1 MRPRRLVSLLVAGC
15 MVVSM
20 VPASAVTAFADAGAG
35 TSQTAEATTTAV
47 AQIGDT
53 AYSTL
58 QAAVTAAGEN
68 AATIILQND
77 VTTSDPDG
85 VVIPKTAN
93 ITLDLNGKTIEK
105 PENGKYDVIYNE
117 GTLTITDS
125 KKTGQII
132 NDHGICVGTASGSKT
147 TIDYAQI
154 TAREGAI
161 AVYGDTVGATV
172 TVNDGVFKATDNAVV
187 ILNGS
192 KRDGAVNEITINDG
206 TFEGTIT
213 SSGYVACGIYAP
225 WKDIITVNNGIFN
238 ITNGAGIVARAG
250 NVTVNGGTFNTSGNV
265 TGKVGDSRVVVP
277 CAALVFDSEAN
288 YPGLSLDSKIEVKDG
303 KFSSEVDAIA
313 VVGGDNERVAV
324 SGGEFSSDPSA
335 YCVSGKT
342 SENNNGTYTV
352 KYKANTVVTPEEEKP
367 GDSTNAENEVG
378 KPVEIAVK
386 VNGDEKALENIKT
399 VSLTFNDPKA
409 VEKVEVKA
417 NGKTV
422 DLTKDYKD
430 TNYQN
435 IPLSTLVKALGY
447 TGADTIALTELDESN
462 SAPLA
467 ENPSAANILS
477 SAKLDVTYN
486 TPGDYELVVMFND
499 GDGKPVCSDTAV
511 MQVAAAKSKSKL
523 TFTDCTAT
531 VDGKEIASGDEVTEG
546 KTVTLKLAA
555 DVDQMKFGGF
565 VLDPQ
570 QDSLKKVDDT
580 TATFTMPDVPVTV
593 TVQLNAEDSDGGV
606 DALTVVAGV
615 AVGAGTAVLAYHIG
629 TEVYAEQVLGKG
641 VAVPKTRAD
650 VALKAWELAGKPA
663 VAVGEPLSEAAQA
676 EKWAVESGL
685 MQNDAQG
692 NFNGQKKMNKL
703 AALRTLD
710 AAKKLG

>member
-47 AQIGDT
+47 AQIRDT
-53 AYSTL
+53 TYSTL
-58 QAAVTAAGEN
+58 QAAVNAAGQT
-68 AATIILQND
+68 ATTIVLQNS
-77 VTTSDPDG
+77 TTES
-85 VVIPKTAN
+85 VKIPAGAN
-93 ITLDLNGKTIEK
+93 ITLDLNGHTIQTAD
-105 PENGKYDVIYNE
+105 NSGHDAIVNL
-117 GTLTITDS
+117 GVLTVKDS
-125 KKTGQII
+125 KTGGKII
-132 NDHGICVGTASGSKT
+132 SKHNSGIGIGPNST
-147 TIDYAQI
+147 TTVEYAEI
-154 TAREGAI
+154 TGREGAI
-161 AVYGDTVGATV
+161 GGWDETVGATV
-172 TVNDGVFKATDNAVV
+172 TINDGVFTGEDNAVV
-187 ILNGS
+187 IFNGS
-192 KRDGAVNEITINDG
+192 RREGAANEITINGG
-206 TFEGTIT
+206 TFKGTIKT
-213 SSGYVACGIYAP
+213 GGYVACGIYAP
-225 WKDIITVNNGIFN
+225 WKDIITVNNGTFN

-335 YCVSGKT
+335 YCVTGKIGKK
-342 SENNNGTYTV
+342 SSNGYTV
-352 KYKANTVVTPEEEKP
+352 ENRTYDDVKTDVKPEGKPDTTVNGEKDEPVDIDVTISGDQDQMECIDTVSLNFSDVSAVKTVELSAYGRTISLDKYAATEYQNMPLAELEEAFRNAEDGTSAAQIALCDVESAENGPEEEEM
-367 GDSTNAENEVG
+367 D
-378 KPVEIAVK
+378 
-386 VNGDEKALENIKT
+386 
-399 VSLTFNDPKA
+399 
-409 VEKVEVKA
+409 
-417 NGKTV
+417 
-422 DLTKDYKD
+422 
-430 TNYQN
+430 
-435 IPLSTLVKALGY
+435 
-447 TGADTIALTELDESN
+447 ALTLT
-462 SAPLA
+462 LH
-467 ENPSAANILS
+467 
-477 SAKLDVTYN
+477 VTYK
-486 TPGDYELVVMFND
+486 TEGKYKVGVVFKDPNST
-499 GDGKPVCSDTAV
+499 VVSEQTANV
-511 MQVAAAKSKSKL
+511 QIGEMKSKL

-531 VDGKEIASGDEVTEG
+531 VDGKEIASGDEVAEG

-555 DVDQMKFGGF
+555 NVDQMKFGGF

-641 VAVPKTRAD
+641 VAVPKTRTD

-692 NFNGQKKMNKL
+692 SFNGQKKMNKL

>member
-47 AQIGDT
+47 AQIGDK

-58 QAAVTAAGEN
+58 KAAVDAAGEN

-161 AVYGDTVGATV
+161 AAYGDTVGATV

-192 KRDGAVNEITINDG
+192 RREGAANEITINGG
-206 TFEGTIT
+206 TFKGTIQT
-213 SSGYVACGIYAP
+213 GGYVACGIYAP
-225 WKDIITVNNGIFN
+225 WKDIITVNNGTFN

-324 SGGEFSSDPSA
+324 SGGEFSSDPSDF
-335 YCVSGKT
+335 CVTGKIGKK
-342 SENNNGTYTV
+342 SSDGYTV
-352 KYKANTVVTPEEEKP
+352 ENRTYDDVKTDVKPEEKPDTTVNGEKDEPVDIDVTISGDQDQMECIDTVSLNFSDVSAVKTVELSAYGRTISLDKYAATEYQNMPLAELEEAFRNAEDGTSAAQIALCDVESAENGPEEEEM
-367 GDSTNAENEVG
+367 D
-378 KPVEIAVK
+378 
-386 VNGDEKALENIKT
+386 
-399 VSLTFNDPKA
+399 
-409 VEKVEVKA
+409 
-417 NGKTV
+417 
-422 DLTKDYKD
+422 
-430 TNYQN
+430 
-435 IPLSTLVKALGY
+435 
-447 TGADTIALTELDESN
+447 ALTLT
-462 SAPLA
+462 LH
-467 ENPSAANILS
+467 
-477 SAKLDVTYN
+477 VTYK
-486 TPGDYELVVMFND
+486 TEGKYKVGVVFKDPNST
-499 GDGKPVCSDTAV
+499 VVSEQTANV
-511 MQVAAAKSKSKL
+511 QIGEMKSKL

-555 DVDQMKFGGF
+555 NVDQMKFGGF

-692 NFNGQKKMNKL
+692 SFNGQKKMNKL

>member
-20 VPASAVTAFADAGAG
+20 VPASAVTAFAETG
-35 TSQTAEATTTAV
+35 TGSSQTAEATTTAV
-47 AQIGDT
+47 AQIGDKT
-53 AYSTL
+53 YSTL
-58 QAAVTAAGEN
+58 QAAVTAAKDAGPT
-68 AATIILQND
+68 TIILQND
-77 VTTSDPDG
+77 VTTSDPEG
-85 VVIPKTAN
+85 VVIPATAN

-192 KRDGAVNEITINDG
+192 KRDGAVNEITINGG
-206 TFEGTIT
+206 TFEGTIQT
-213 SSGYVACGIYAP
+213 GGYVACGIYAP
-225 WKDIITVNNGIFN
+225 WKDIITVNNGTFN

-288 YPGLSLDSKIEVKDG
+288 YPGLEDDSQIVVSGG
-303 KFSSEVDAIA
+303 KFNSEVAAIA

-324 SGGEFSSDPSA
+324 SGGEFSSDPSDF
-335 YCVSGKT
+335 CVTGKIGKK
-342 SENNNGTYTV
+342 SSDGYTV
-352 KYKANTVVTPEEEKP
+352 ENRTYDDVKTDVKPEGKPDTTVNGEKDEPVDIDVTISGDSDQMDCIDTVSLNFSDVSAVKKVELSAYGRTISLDKYAAKEYQNMPLEELEEAFKNAGDGTSATQIAVCDVESAENGPEEEEP
-367 GDSTNAENEVG
+367 NE
-378 KPVEIAVK
+378 
-386 VNGDEKALENIKT
+386 
-399 VSLTFNDPKA
+399 LT
-409 VEKVEVKA
+409 
-417 NGKTV
+417 
-422 DLTKDYKD
+422 LT
-430 TNYQN
+430 
-435 IPLSTLVKALGY
+435 LR
-447 TGADTIALTELDESN
+447 
-462 SAPLA
+462 
-467 ENPSAANILS
+467 
-477 SAKLDVTYN
+477 VTYK
-486 TPGDYELVVMFND
+486 TEGRYKVGVVFKDPNSTVVSEQSANVQIGEM
-499 GDGKPVCSDTAV
+499 
-511 MQVAAAKSKSKL
+511 KSKL

-531 VDGKEIASGDEVTEG
+531 VDGKEIASGDEVVEG

-555 DVDQMKFGGF
+555 NVDQMKFGGF

>member
-35 TSQTAEATTTAV
+35 TSVTEQVGSTAYQKLAKAI
-47 AQIGDT
+47 ADAKAGDT
-53 AYSTL
+53 ITL
-58 QAAVTAAGEN
+58 SE
-68 AATIILQND
+68 D
-77 VTTSDPDG
+77 VDVQQTL
-85 VVIPKTAN
+85 VVDKQL
-93 ITLDLNGKTIEK
+93 TLDLAGHKLYNTKDLWETNGKNNWSLISVR
-105 PENGKYDVIYNE
+105 GQGD
-117 GTLTITDS
+117 LTITGNGVLDA
-125 KKTGQII
+125 KE
-132 NDHGICVGTASGSKT
+132 NDC
-147 TIDYAQI
+147 YAVDLQDDATKLTVENGEFI
-154 TAREGAI
+154 GNI
-161 AVYGDTVGATV
+161 HAVYVESGE
-172 TVNDGVFKATDNAVV
+172 AVV
-187 ILNGS
+187 KG
-192 KRDGAVNEITINDG
+192 
-206 TFEGTIT
+206 
-213 SSGYVACGIYAP
+213 
-225 WKDIITVNNGIFN
+225 
-238 ITNGAGIVARAG
+238 
-250 NVTVNGGTFNTSGNV
+250 
-265 TGKVGDSRVVVP
+265 
-277 CAALVFDSEAN
+277 
-288 YPGLSLDSKIEVKDG
+288 G
-303 KFSSEVDAIA
+303 KFSVQQTY
-313 VVGGDNERVAV
+313 
-324 SGGEFSSDPSA
+324 SDPNKA
-335 YCVSGKT
+335 YGFTLNCYDANRK
-342 SENNNGTYTV
+342 NGTAKIYVTGGTYYKFDPADNWAEGEHTNFCVNGYTTTQDGDWYTV
-352 KYKANTVVTPEEEKP
+352 NPRTYENVDTDVKPDAKPDEKN
-367 GDSTNAENEVG
+367 DTTEVG
-378 KPVEIAVK
+378 KPVDIDVTVTGNEDDVYNIAK
-386 VNGDEKALENIKT
+386 L
-399 VSLTFNDPKA
+399 SLNFSDPKA
-409 VEKVEVKA
+409 VETVKLKVDEM
-417 NGKTV
+417 TF
-422 DLTKDYKD
+422 DLTGYASQ
-430 TNYQN
+430 NYQDILLSEL
-435 IPLSTLVKALGY
+435 IPEEEE
-447 TGADTIALTELDESN
+447 TGIALLSDEPTTTTEQM
-462 SAPLA
+462 
-467 ENPSAANILS
+467 
-477 SAKLDVTYN
+477 KLIVTYN
-486 TPGDYELVVMFND
+486 TSGEHSVGVVFKDIGDAVVSSSQKEVKVD
-499 GDGKPVCSDTAV
+499 
-511 MQVAAAKSKSKL
+511 VAAKSKL

-555 DVDQMKFGGF
+555 NVDQMKFGGF